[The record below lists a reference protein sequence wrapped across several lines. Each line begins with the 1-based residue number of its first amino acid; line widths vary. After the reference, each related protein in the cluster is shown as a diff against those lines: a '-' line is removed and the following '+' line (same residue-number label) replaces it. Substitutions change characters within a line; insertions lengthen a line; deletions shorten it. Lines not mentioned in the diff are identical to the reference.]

1 MTTRRAD
8 GKALKGKPS
17 YQPMRYPAVAGSFY
31 PADEAELRALLE
43 ELYKE
48 KKDVE
53 VEGEL
58 KAIVA
63 PHAGLIFSGRVAATA
78 YSLAGRHRD
87 EFDRIA
93 ILGPSHY
100 FAVEGSF
107 SSADREWLFPFG
119 VVEVSPLE
127 PFPPSREV
135 HEPEH
140 SIEVQFP
147 FLWWEELLNKEIH
160 PVAVAVDDPRRV
172 AKALESFE
180 GLIVVSTD
188 LSHYYP
194 YEVAVKLDSIANRCI
209 PSLDI
214 VCVEERVEACGKLPL
229 LALMHLAKAKGWKG
243 KFLHYMNSGDVYD
256 KSRVVGYGAY
266 AFYK

>member
-1 MTTRRAD
+1 
-8 GKALKGKPS
+8 
-17 YQPMRYPAVAGSFY
+17 MRYPAVAGSFY
-31 PADEAELRALLE
+31 PANEEELKALLR
-43 ELYKE
+43 ELYRE
-48 KKDVE
+48 AKDTE
-53 VEGEL
+53 VDGEL

-78 YSLAGRHRD
+78 YKLAGKRKG
-87 EFDRIA
+87 EFESIA

-107 SSADREWLFPFG
+107 SPADEEWLFPFG
-119 VVEVSPLE
+119 VVEVEKHPA
-127 PFPPSREV
+127 FPESRQV

-147 FLWWEELLNKEIH
+147 FLWWEELLEKELYPI
-160 PVAVAVDDPRRV
+160 AVAVDDPRRV
-172 AKALESFE
+172 AKTLESFE

-194 YEVAVKLDSIANRCI
+194 YEVALRLDSVANKCI
-209 PSLDI
+209 PALDI
-214 VCVEERVEACGKLPL
+214 KCVEERVEACGKLPL
-229 LALMHLAKAKGWKG
+229 LALLHLAKTKGWKG
-243 KFLHYMNSGDVYD
+243 AFLHYMNSGDVYD

-266 AFYK
+266 AFYE